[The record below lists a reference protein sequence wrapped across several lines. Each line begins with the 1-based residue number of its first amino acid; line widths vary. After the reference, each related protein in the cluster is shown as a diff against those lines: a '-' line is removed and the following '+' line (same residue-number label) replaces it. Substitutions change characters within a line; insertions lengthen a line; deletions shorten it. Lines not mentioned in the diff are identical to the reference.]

1 VSEIVDLPIVTAR
14 AMDVRLT
21 LRGFDS
27 TRAAET
33 ACAPQWRA
41 AMTES
46 ELLAQLGTVSELVE
60 WLRDA
65 PRDWEAVDD
74 LVELAVRLAEA
85 EAILQLAR
93 EGAGRHLAGLY
104 ADADGAA

>member
-1 VSEIVDLPIVTAR
+1 VSEIVDLPVVTAR
-14 AMDVRLT
+14 AMELRLT

-27 TRAAET
+27 TRAAEM

-41 AMTES
+41 ALTES

-65 PRDWEAVDD
+65 PRDFQDVDHV
-74 LVELAVRLAEA
+74 VELAVRLAEA

-93 EGAGRHLAGLY
+93 EGAGQHLAGLY